1 MKVNMILVEEWP
13 THNGW
18 KRIEKISY
26 NYFNSKKMIPVIFVV
41 VQFYP
46 WFNFIAFCFGVW

>member
-26 NYFNSKKMIPVIFVV
+26 NYFNSKKMVPVIFVV